1 MTLIFNH
8 IYSVLNTTD
17 ASTKEFILQRNQH
30 GSSGW
35 TDIYAYGGD
44 RSISKLR
51 GAIKAEEKKKIN
63 FWMDFEEYFA
73 FFDFTFIFHNERSFL
88 SQNYKIQNSDFGAG
102 LQYIFFVVIVIQ
114 VTDEKARLFMNYV
127 LNCRE
132 LYWRKEEV
140 TEHKRLLVD

>member
-1 MTLIFNH
+1 
-8 IYSVLNTTD
+8 
-17 ASTKEFILQRNQH
+17 
-30 GSSGW
+30 
-35 TDIYAYGGD
+35 
-44 RSISKLR
+44 
-51 GAIKAEEKKKIN
+51 
-63 FWMDFEEYFA
+63 MDFEEYFA